1 MQILLEAC
9 AETQTDE
16 VPLEIS
22 LATALEMVQLEIA
35 CLIDIRQTFEL
46 DIKGSITNTIHIP
59 FFNIKQFLGFSLTE
73 TEQEILDADEPNDLD
88 LRSFIKAMNTLKYG
102 RDCVFLMV
110 CNSGRR
116 SLCATRL
123 LRNLGYTKTF
133 SVKGGVQ
140 QFSPLHTA
148 VKV

>member
-1 MQILLEAC
+1 MQISLEAC
-9 AETQTDE
+9 PETQTDE
-16 VPLEIS
+16 VLLEIS
-22 LATALEMVQLEIA
+22 PTTALEIVQLGIA

-46 DIKGSITNTIHIP
+46 DIKGSIPNAMHIP

-123 LRNLGYTKTF
+123 LRNLGYAKTF

-140 QFSPLHTA
+140 QLYTEQTA
-148 VKV
+148 

>member
-9 AETQTDE
+9 PDTHINE
-16 VPLEIS
+16 VPLEMS
-22 LATALEMVQLEIA
+22 PSSALELAHLGIA

-46 DIKGSITNTIHIP
+46 DIKGSIPNAMHIP

-123 LRNLGYTKTF
+123 LRNLGYAKTF

-140 QFSPLHTA
+140 QLYTEQTA
-148 VKV
+148 